1 VELFL
6 KMAAE
11 WSSQSSAE
19 RVKCKTQ
26 NSHPYVTIPSNN
38 YLFLS
43 TVIDTRFRKDVFQSC
58 RMPVATNI
66 YPDVGSY
73 RKLIK
78 LRLGDDNKAN
88 LNIDENR

>member
-1 VELFL
+1 
-6 KMAAE
+6 MAAE

-19 RVKCKTQ
+19 RVKCK
-26 NSHPYVTIPSNN
+26 SHPYVTIPSNN
-38 YLFLS
+38 YLFLF

-66 YPDVGSY
+66 YPDVWSY

-88 LNIDENR
+88 LNAEY